1 MFFGDQGGRDELLA
15 AIRSASGMARSMLD
29 EMLGFV
35 DEYPDEGGP
44 LWMLERGDG
53 TASFHARRQVLGLA
67 PSEPA
72 RPFGGSRARG
82 DAATLATRGLS
93 ELLGSNCSRAE
104 FLCAARPSSRTTLR
118 NLSDLLVRSAPPL
131 RRWR

>member
-35 DEYPDEGGP
+35 DEYLDEGGP

-53 TASFHARRQVLGLA
+53 TALFHARRQVLGLA

-72 RPFGGSRARG
+72 RLLAGRVPGGM
-82 DAATLATRGLS
+82 
-93 ELLGSNCSRAE
+93 
-104 FLCAARPSSRTTLR
+104 
-118 NLSDLLVRSAPPL
+118 L
-131 RRWR
+131 RRSRLEG